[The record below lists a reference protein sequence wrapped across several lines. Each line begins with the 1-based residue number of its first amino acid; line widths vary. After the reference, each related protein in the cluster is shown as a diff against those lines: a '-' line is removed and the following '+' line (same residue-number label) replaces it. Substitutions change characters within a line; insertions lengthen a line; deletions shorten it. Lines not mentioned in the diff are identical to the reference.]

1 MNMPYLGRMI
11 NNHKAPIR
19 DSNGIIIKD
28 DLSGEWKI
36 QLALQVN
43 FISSLDPGEI
53 RTMHSISDNL
63 EITMGSETDDIIK
76 RLFESFLKK
85 YQENLDE
92 KMKDSKFVFEN
103 VDLLYHSL
111 HKTTLGIGKSYI
123 KSPKWI
129 RDKGATINSQN

>member
-1 MNMPYLGRMI
+1 MIMPYLGDMI

-36 QLALQVN
+36 PLTMQVN
-43 FISSLDPGEI
+43 FISSLDPREI
-53 RTMHSISDNL
+53 RTMHSKCDNL
-63 EITMGSETDDIIK
+63 EIAMGSETDDFIK
-76 RLFESFLKK
+76 KLFESFLKK

-103 VDLLYHSL
+103 VDLLYYSL
-111 HKTTLGIGKSYI
+111 HKTTLGRVKSYI
-123 KSPKWI
+123 KSPK
-129 RDKGATINSQN
+129 